1 MGKGRKPTPTNI
13 LKLRGSWRAKTRPNE
28 PTPEVTKVEAP
39 EFLGA
44 REREIFDKM
53 AQKLFDLGVLTE
65 IDAGALTRYATILV
79 RWMDAARQMAEGVAT
94 HIAIKDDAGKVKSF
108 MPTPPYM
115 VFNKSNEQLMKLES
129 EFGLTPAARPRLQ
142 SSNGGKDG
150 IVDIMRAIQ

>member
-13 LKLRGSWRAKTRPNE
+13 LKIRGSWRAKTRPNE

-53 AQKLFDLGVLTE
+53 AEKLFDLGVLTE

-94 HIAIKDDAGKVKSF
+94 HIAIKDDEGKVKSF

-150 IVDIMRAIQ
+150 IIDIMRAIE

>member
-53 AQKLFDLGVLTE
+53 AEKLFDLGVLTE

-94 HIAIKDDAGKVKSF
+94 HIAIKDDEGKVKSF

-150 IVDIMRAIQ
+150 IIDIMRAIE